1 MLSDPARLQ
10 THSTDRLDERYRQ
23 IIEQV
28 EDYAIFTLD
37 NDGCVTTWNEGA
49 QRVLGFSE
57 EEALGQPFSFIFTLE
72 DREQGV
78 PEQERETASLEGRA
92 VDDRWHLRKDGSRF
106 FASGI
111 LTALVKQGTPD
122 GFSKILR
129 DRTDRLELQQQK
141 ERLVEDLKML
151 NATLELRV
159 AEHTRELEARNAELQ
174 GSERRFSQAFSTG
187 PVAACLTTL
196 GEERFLEVN
205 EAFLELTGY
214 TRNEV
219 IGGSHK
225 ELRLWSSPED
235 LAKLRELGE
244 DFFHQVE
251 FSLRTRRDEVRT
263 ILLSRVVVDLEGE
276 RVSLKQFYD
285 ITVRKQNETQLMDA
299 LQRVM
304 SDTSWFAQSVMEEL
318 AKVRV
323 GGEETG
329 PRVQLSRREREVLER
344 LARAASNDSIAAEL
358 GIATQTVRNY
368 ISTIYDKLGVNS
380 RAKAV
385 VWARDRGIV

>member
-37 NDGCVTTWNEGA
+37 NEGRVTTWNEGA

-159 AEHTRELEARNAELQ
+159 AERTRELEARNTELQ
-174 GSERRFSQAFSTG
+174 RSERRFSQAFSTG

-235 LAKLRELGE
+235 QARLRELGE

>member
-1 MLSDPARLQ
+1 MLSDSSRPQ
-10 THSTDRLDERYRQ
+10 THSTDRLDQRYRQ

-37 NDGCVTTWNEGA
+37 NEGRVTTWNEGA
-49 QRVLGFSE
+49 ERILGFSE
-57 EEALGQPFSFIFTLE
+57 EEALGQPSSFIFTPK
-72 DREQGV
+72 DREQGE
-78 PEQERETASLEGRA
+78 PERECEQARYEGRA
-92 VDDRWHLRKDGSRF
+92 LDERWHQRKDGSRF

-251 FSLRTRRDEVRT
+251 FSLRTRRDEVRA

-323 GGEETG
+323 GGQEPG

-344 LARAASNDSIAAEL
+344 LARGASNDAIAAEL

-368 ISTIYDKLGVNS
+368 ISTIYDKLGVHTRS
-380 RAKAV
+380 EAV
-385 VWARDRGIV
+385 VWARERGII